1 MLAHDLNNCV
11 SMIIGEC
18 ELLADLISSN
28 REAMKRVVKISQTA
42 YRMANDIRTRQCSI
56 RP

>member
-42 YRMANDIRTRQCSI
+42 HRMADLS
-56 RP
+56 